1 MEIKT
6 DQLTKL
12 LREQIEKFDG
22 SIDVAEVGEVIQ
34 VGDGVADTVFTV
46 GVDTYTVDGIRTP
59 RSTKNFP
66 NGEADLW
73 DPTGVGALWDQ
84 FNPTLF
90 PDPLL

>member
-1 MEIKT
+1 MSSDGLSFYDGLGAPE
-6 DQLTKL
+6 DQN
-12 LREQIEKFDG
+12 
-22 SIDVAEVGEVIQ
+22 
-34 VGDGVADTVFTV
+34 GDGVADTVFTV

-73 DPTGVGALWDQ
+73 DPTGVGALWDPE
-84 FNPTLF
+84 NPTLF